1 MSGHHPIEI
10 GAISRAEE
18 LAMASWPKIEE
29 DVELVEVAERFGAV
43 PAEDL
48 QRVVRGLLCLML
60 PPASYGGSR
69 RFEAGYLRFLALVW
83 IMSPELIGERSEEAF
98 ADRLGVERQTLNVQ
112 VHAMRALL
120 GGKRAA
126 VAPAGPPQ
134 QTARRGSARPRHSVM
149 RVVRPD

>member
-1 MSGHHPIEI
+1 MSGQHAI
-10 GAISRAEE
+10 GLDAISRAEE
-18 LAMASWPKIEE
+18 LALASWPRFE
-29 DVELVEVAERFGAV
+29 DDAELGEIAERFGTV

-83 IMSPELIGERSEEAF
+83 VMSPELIGERSEEAF
-98 ADRLGVERQTLNVQ
+98 ADRLGIERKTFNVQ
-112 VHAMRALL
+112 VHAVKALL
-120 GGKRAA
+120 AGKHP
-126 VAPAGPPQ
+126 APAHAGPSHQ
-134 QTARRGSARPRHSVM
+134 SLRRGSARPRHSVM